1 MKESQ
6 FLRRNNE
13 KWQQYERHFR
23 QIDFTPDQL
32 GRIFIELTDDLAY
45 AQTHFPKSRTT
56 YYLNQLTAEAH
67 KYLYKNKKEK
77 KNRFK
82 EFWLYEL
89 PLLFLEVRRELVY
102 AFLIFGF
109 AVLLGVVSTA
119 YDETFVRLILGDAY
133 VNMTLANID
142 KDDPMAVYKQSH
154 QVSMFLGITV
164 NNIFVSFKAFA
175 YGVAFSLGTALI
187 LIFNG
192 IMLGAFQYFFF
203 QQGVLIE
210 SMLVIWIHGT
220 IEISSIVIA
229 GAAGIVMGN
238 SILFPKTYTR
248 LESFK
253 RGANKGLKMVIGIVP
268 LFIIAGFLES
278 FVTRLTEMPAFLKLF
293 IILGSASF
301 MVFYFW
307 IYPAQLGKKRDM
319 KNNFTLTKF

>member
-23 QIDFTPDQL
+23 QMNFTPDLL
-32 GRIFIELTDDLAY
+32 GRIFVELTDDLAY
-45 AQTHFPKSRTT
+45 AQTHFPQSRTT
-56 YYLNQLTAEAH
+56 YYLNQLAAEAH
-67 KYLYKNKKEK
+67 KHLYKNKKER

-89 PLLFLEVRRELVY
+89 PLLFLEVRRELAY
-102 AFLIFGF
+102 SFLIFGL
-109 AVLLGVVSTA
+109 AILLGIISTA
-119 YDETFVRLILGDAY
+119 YDETFVRVILGDDY
-133 VNMTLANID
+133 INMTLDNID
-142 KDDPMAVYKQSH
+142 KEDPMAVYKQSH

-164 NNIFVSFKAFA
+164 NNIMVSFKAFA
-175 YGVAFSLGTALI
+175 YGLAFSLGTALI

-203 QQGVLIE
+203 QQGLLIE
-210 SMLVIWIHGT
+210 SVLVIWIHGT
-220 IEISSIVIA
+220 IEISSIVLA

-253 RGANKGLKMVIGIVP
+253 RGANKGLKMVIGLVP

-307 IYPAQLGKKRDM
+307 IYPTQLGKKRDL
-319 KNNFTLTKF
+319 KNNFTPTKF